1 MAKQLSPARKIAL
14 KTLISARENDAF
26 PTEIVHTICERN
38 NLSAEDKGFCVK
50 LVRGVAGHT
59 ICLDHVLDQF
69 INSKVSPSVRDAL
82 RISAFELLYLKKDAH
97 AAVSQGVELVRSVA
111 KNAAGLANAVLRKV
125 SDIELPQ
132 NEALRAGFPKWLG
145 DYVKENCDSNFISL
159 CEEEPKLQFVNNS
172 LNPPMVAM
180 NAPIEEA
187 QVGRV
192 IIADASA
199 QAIAE
204 AVANFS
210 KKSQAKTL
218 LEVGAGRGT
227 KTALIESHLA
237 NLGYSLG
244 SHDVLDNSKR
254 RLGALK
260 AKAKVCKFNV
270 DNIFCEDAT
279 SVNLNKNYDVI
290 FIDSPCTGLGTLRRH
305 PEIKSRVTYEE
316 VQKSG
321 ELSLQIL
328 KNCSQFTERQGH
340 IFYSTCTITHEENE
354 DVINDFLQSGEGKNF
369 TLENIVRE
377 AKLTSDSDAHFCV
390 CLERK

>member
-1 MAKQLSPARKIAL
+1 MAKLSPARKVAL

-59 ICLDHVLDQF
+59 ICLDYVLDQF

-82 RISAFELLYLKKDAH
+82 RISTFELLYLKKDAH

-132 NEALRAGFPKWLG
+132 DEALRAGFPEWLG
-145 DYVKENCDSNFISL
+145 DYVKENCDSNFIAL
-159 CEEEPKLQFVNNS
+159 CEEEPKLQFVNNT
-172 LNPPMVAM
+172 LNPPMAAM
-180 NAPIEEA
+180 SVPIEEA
-187 QVGRV
+187 QAGRV
-192 IIADASA
+192 IIADAAA
-199 QAIAE
+199 QAISE
-204 AVANFS
+204 EVANFC
-210 KKSQAKTL
+210 KKCQAKRL

-227 KTALIESHLA
+227 KTALIESHLG
-237 NLGYSLG
+237 NLGYSLS
-244 SHDVLDNSKR
+244 SHDVLDSSKR
-254 RLGALK
+254 RLEALK
-260 AKAKVCKFNV
+260 AKAKVCNFNV
-270 DNIFCEDAT
+270 GNVFCEDAT
-279 SVNLNKNYDVI
+279 CAKLNKRYDIV

-305 PEIKSRVTYEE
+305 PEIKNRVTYED
-316 VQKSG
+316 VRKSA

-328 KNCSQFTERQGH
+328 LNCCQFVENEGH

-354 DVINDFLQSGEGKNF
+354 DVINNFLQSDAGKNF
-369 TLENIVRE
+369 TLEKAVRE

-390 CLERK
+390 CLARK